1 MKKIFADPSVVPCDL
16 LRGLLEGRGIKVF
29 IKNELGSAGAGVGDP
44 VPFMPSL
51 TFAWPEVWVAD
62 EDAQAALEIIREM
75 KASETQTDSPWKCS
89 HCGETVDAGYSVCW
103 NCESPRTD

>member
-51 TFAWPEVWVAD
+51 TFAWPEVCVAD
-62 EDAQAALEIIREM
+62 EDAQAALEVIREM
-75 KASETQTDSPWKCS
+75 IASETQTDSPWKCS